1 MKEKEIKRYHF
12 AVVCCHERKEKKRKE
27 KKIKLTILLTSI
39 S

>member
-12 AVVCCHERKEKKRKE
+12 AVVCCHERKKRKE
-27 KKIKLTILLTSI
+27 KKIKPTILLTSI

>member
-12 AVVCCHERKEKKRKE
+12 AVVCCHERKEKK
-27 KKIKLTILLTSI
+27 IKPTILLTSI